1 VIFARRALDEFAER
15 YARPRADRWS
25 PVPEALD
32 RAIAADRALAEA
44 ARAARQEMVREVA
57 ARLDDLVPPEETAR
71 FAEALVAVPRERF
84 VLPEEIGASAVDA
97 PSPLDARGLATVS
110 APHAYV
116 LSYWLLDLGPG
127 DHLIE
132 LGTGTGYGAAIAGR
146 MVGAAGKVS
155 SIEIDAALHE
165 RAARVLAD
173 PEARGPA
180 PLELYLGDARG
191 LAPAIVAGAA
201 REGRALRIT
210 VTYAI
215 AEPPEALLA
224 QLPEG
229 GCLVAPVGSAEDQR
243 LLRFTREGGA
253 VRQGAHGAVRYVAER
268 G

>member
-1 VIFARRALDEFAER
+1 MIFDRRALDAFAAR
-15 YARPRADRWS
+15 YGRPRAERWS

-32 RAIAADRALAEA
+32 RAVAADRALADA
-44 ARAARQEMVREVA
+44 ARAARRDMVSGVA
-57 ARLDDLVPPEETAR
+57 ARLADLVPPEETAR

-116 LSYWLLDLGPG
+116 LSYWLLDLGRG

-132 LGTGTGYGAAIAGR
+132 LGTGTGYGAAIASWL
-146 MVGAAGKVS
+146 VGAAGKVS
-155 SIEIDAALHE
+155 TIEIDASLQE

-173 PEARGPA
+173 PEARGAA
-180 PLELYLGDARG
+180 PVELYLGDARG
-191 LAPAIVAGAA
+191 LAPAIVAAA
-201 REGRALRIT
+201 TREGRPLRIT
-210 VTYAI
+210 VTYAL

-229 GCLVAPVGSAEDQR
+229 GCLVAPVGGAEDQR
-243 LLRFTREGGA
+243 LLRFTRERGA
-253 VRQGAHGAVRYVAER
+253 LRQAAHGAVRYVAER